1 MNEPLTP
8 RTLSP
13 RFALCVASVSA
24 TVLLAGCG
32 FKGPLE
38 LPSKSGSVVIR
49 TEGGQTTEQKAPTG
63 TTSEDPNK
71 LPPPD
76 LPRRNRGSPRD

>member
-1 MNEPLTP
+1 MSKPLLP
-8 RTLSP
+8 WTLPS

-24 TVLLAGCG
+24 TVLLASCG

-49 TEGGQTTEQKAPTG
+49 TEGGQTTEQTAPVG
-63 TTSEDPNK
+63 TTPEDPNK